1 MANTVNILSYANTFG
16 DWVVTTNAVVKE
28 NNDLAAN
35 NYIKPTGTLYLNS
48 PTLGLQVANNAIV
61 AGQLQVQGVGS
72 SAYVQNNLRV
82 DQQAYFQNT
91 TLSLVASG
99 QANIG
104 GPLLALSSGVGLAV
118 SNNTTIGGTLNV
130 SGTSTLANTDVN
142 GKITV
147 SGQSVLTGNVTGV
160 DSMVVY
166 NDIRSK
172 NITANT
178 LLTVPTANILA
189 DATIWG
195 SATVYGQLAVAGN
208 FVINGTTVYNTNNFT
223 ISAATGTALNSTFT
237 VNRGTTGANA
247 SIRWNESTKYFD
259 MLDVD
264 NGQYYRVLTDEYL
277 SSSISSTSTSNVA
290 TSNAI
295 YTVATNL
302 NTAIATNLNTANTF
316 LQANDASTLAASKVY
331 TDTLRT
337 YVDTNLTLNNGVNT
351 TQNTNISNVN
361 TYAQAGFALAN
372 STTTYSQAG
381 FAVANTATSNL
392 SANVAYFQA
401 LNNTQN
407 TQITTVTTTAGAA
420 FNSGNTT
427 LAYAQAGYA
436 SSNTKVATVSGTSG
450 RVTSSGTTAITLD
463 LATAGPG
470 ASSATNASLTIDA
483 YGRVS
488 ALSSGTAPVTSIT
501 GTSNQI
507 TVSGTVTPTLSL
519 PQSIHTGA
527 NFQINSLGVGTG
539 ATGTAGEI
547 RATNN
552 ITAYYSDDRLKTRL
566 GLIENALDKVNSLN
580 GFYYEANQTAQDL
593 GYTVRKEVG
602 LSAQEVQSILP
613 EIVVPAPID
622 EKYLTIHYERVVP
635 LLVEAIKELSRQV
648 EELKKK

>member
-223 ISAATGTALNSTFT
+223 ISAATGTAVNSTFT

>member
-142 GKITV
+142 GNITV

-223 ISAATGTALNSTFT
+223 ISAATGTAVNSTFT

-302 NTAIATNLNTANTF
+302 NTALNTANTF
-316 LQANDASTLAASKVY
+316 LQANDALTLAASKVY

>member
-223 ISAATGTALNSTFT
+223 ISAATGTAVNSTFT

-295 YTVATNL
+295 YTV
-302 NTAIATNLNTANTF
+302 ATNLNTANTF

-483 YGRVS
+483 YGRVT
-488 ALSSGTAPVTSIT
+488 ALTSGTAPVTSIT
-501 GTSNQI
+501 GTANQI
-507 TVSGTVTPTLSL
+507 TVTGTVTPTLSL
-519 PQSIHTGA
+519 PQSVHTGA

>member
-130 SGTSTLANTDVN
+130 SDTSTLANTDVN

-160 DSMVVY
+160 DSMIVY

-223 ISAATGTALNSTFT
+223 ISAATGTAVNSTFT

-295 YTVATNL
+295 YTV
-302 NTAIATNLNTANTF
+302 ATNLNTANTF

-483 YGRVS
+483 YGRVT
-488 ALSSGTAPVTSIT
+488 ALTSGTAPVTSIT
-501 GTSNQI
+501 GTANQI
-507 TVSGTVTPTLSL
+507 AVTGTVTPTLSL
-519 PQSIHTGA
+519 PQSVHSGA

>member
-142 GKITV
+142 GNITV

>member
-223 ISAATGTALNSTFT
+223 ISAATGTAVNSTFT

-295 YTVATNL
+295 YTV
-302 NTAIATNLNTANTF
+302 ATNLNTANTF

-483 YGRVS
+483 YGRVT
-488 ALSSGTAPVTSIT
+488 ALTSGTAPVTSIT
-501 GTSNQI
+501 GTANQI
-507 TVSGTVTPTLSL
+507 TVTGTVTPTLSL

>member
-1 MANTVNILSYANTFG
+1 MANTVSILSYANTFG
-16 DWVVTTNAVVKE
+16 DWVVTTNAVVRE

-35 NYIKPTGTLYLNS
+35 NFVKPTGTLYLND
-48 PTLGLQVANNAIV
+48 PTLGLQVANNAVV
-61 AGQLQVQGVGS
+61 AGQLQVQGIGS

-82 DQQAYFQNT
+82 DNQLYLQNT
-91 TLSLVASG
+91 TLSMVASG

-104 GPLLALSSGVGLAV
+104 GPLLALSSGTGLAV
-118 SNNTTIGGTLNV
+118 SNNATVGGTLNV
-130 SGTSTLANTDVN
+130 SGTSTLANTNVN

-160 DSMVVY
+160 DSMIVY
-166 NDIRSK
+166 NDIRAK

-178 LLTVPTANILA
+178 LLTVPTANITA
-189 DATIWG
+189 DATIYG
-195 SATVYGQLAVAGN
+195 SATVYGQLAVGGN
-208 FVINGTTVYNTNNFT
+208 FVISGSTVYNTNNFT
-223 ISAATGTALNSTFT
+223 ISAATGTAINSTFT

-295 YTVATNL
+295 YTV
-302 NTAIATNLNTANTF
+302 ATNLNTANTF

-483 YGRVS
+483 YGRVT
-488 ALSSGTAPVTSIT
+488 ALTSGTAPVTSIT
-501 GTSNQI
+501 GTANQI
-507 TVSGTVTPTLSL
+507 TVTGTVTPTLSL